1 VPSSGQHQ
9 SASSMPPP
17 LHCVGPVCVF
27 SHAGLRWISC
37 LVCTSAWSVWPGFM
51 LCCFW
56 SGCVVSHFFRKRGRA
71 PACCGGLGC
80 VALMGW
86 VALFSV
92 ALFSHQKQAER
103 TYTGGE
109 VGGRLRT
116 SSSVLNLGR
125 AFFSLG
131 KKKPKHT
138 ILYKEKCILCART
151 TLLLPVCRRERAAD
165 RSFNGTFLGL
175 CILALHIC
183 PPSPPFKEVRV
194 PNQSTKDRR
203 AKTEAPHFTPF
214 FTSPRCLLP
223 PREPQFFCVLLCYP
237 LLCDPGWF
245 Y

>member
-1 VPSSGQHQ
+1 MRCIDGLGRV
-9 SASSMPPP
+9 
-17 LHCVGPVCVF
+17 VF
-27 SHAGLRWISC
+27 
-37 LVCTSAWSVWPGFM
+37 
-51 LCCFW
+51 
-56 SGCVVSHFFRKRGRA
+56 GRA
-71 PACCGGLGC
+71 VFAPEAGR
-80 VALMGW
+80 AYI
-86 VALFSV
+86 
-92 ALFSHQKQAER
+92 H
-103 TYTGGE
+103 GGE

-138 ILYKEKCILCART
+138 TLYKEKCILCART

-214 FTSPRCLLP
+214 FTSPTRTPTFLCTAVLP
-223 PREPQFFCVLLCYP
+223 PPV
-237 LLCDPGWF
+237 
-245 Y
+245 

>member
-1 VPSSGQHQ
+1 MSRAQVDIMPSLYKCVVGVARFYALLLLVWLCRVPFFSQEGSCSG
-9 SASSMPPP
+9 
-17 LHCVGPVCVF
+17 V
-27 SHAGLRWISC
+27 LRWVGMRCIDG
-37 LVCTSAWSVWPGFM
+37 L
-51 LCCFW
+51 
-56 SGCVVSHFFRKRGRA
+56 GRA
-71 PACCGGLGC
+71 VFAPEAGR
-80 VALMGW
+80 AYI
-86 VALFSV
+86 
-92 ALFSHQKQAER
+92 H
-103 TYTGGE
+103 GGE

>member
-1 VPSSGQHQ
+1 MRRAQVDIMPSLYKCVVGVARFYAVLLLVWLRCVPF
-9 SASSMPPP
+9 
-17 LHCVGPVCVF
+17 F
-27 SHAGLRWISC
+27 SQAGSCPGVLRWVGMRCIDG
-37 LVCTSAWSVWPGFM
+37 LGRVVFGR
-51 LCCFW
+51 
-56 SGCVVSHFFRKRGRA
+56 VVSAPEAGRA
-71 PACCGGLGC
+71 YI
-80 VALMGW
+80 
-86 VALFSV
+86 
-92 ALFSHQKQAER
+92 H
-103 TYTGGE
+103 GGE

-138 ILYKEKCILCART
+138 ILYKEKCILCSRT

-165 RSFNGTFLGL
+165 RSFNGTFLGH

-214 FTSPRCLLP
+214 FTSPTRTPIFLCTAVLP
-223 PREPQFFCVLLCYP
+223 PPV
-237 LLCDPGWF
+237 
-245 Y
+245 

>member
-1 VPSSGQHQ
+1 MLLLVWLRCVPF
-9 SASSMPPP
+9 
-17 LHCVGPVCVF
+17 F
-27 SHAGLRWISC
+27 SQAGSCPGVLRWVGMRCIDG
-37 LVCTSAWSVWPGFM
+37 LGR
-51 LCCFW
+51 
-56 SGCVVSHFFRKRGRA
+56 VVFGRVVFAPEAGRA
-71 PACCGGLGC
+71 YI
-80 VALMGW
+80 
-86 VALFSV
+86 
-92 ALFSHQKQAER
+92 H
-103 TYTGGE
+103 GGE

-131 KKKPKHT
+131 KKPKHT

-214 FTSPRCLLP
+214 FTSSRFLLP
-223 PREPQFFCVLLCYP
+223 PREPHFFVYCCVTPSCVTP
-237 LLCDPGWF
+237 VGSTS
-245 Y
+245 